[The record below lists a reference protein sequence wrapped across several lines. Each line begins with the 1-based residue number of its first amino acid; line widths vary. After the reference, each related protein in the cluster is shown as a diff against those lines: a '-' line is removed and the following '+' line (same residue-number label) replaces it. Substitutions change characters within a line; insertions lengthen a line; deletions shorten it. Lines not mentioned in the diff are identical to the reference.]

1 MASVLRGLDAKW
13 ERKKLVWTNRPDTE
27 RPEFKRLAREYV
39 PSVLFL
45 TQAFYIRE
53 LGSSGVLGKGPD
65 LTL

>member
-1 MASVLRGLDAKW
+1 MTGVLRGLDAKW
-13 ERKKLVWTNRPDTE
+13 EQKKLVWTNRPDKE
-27 RPEFKRLAREYV
+27 RQKFKRLAREYV

-53 LGSSGVLGKGPD
+53 LESGGAFGKGPD